1 MLLFSEEPFMA
12 IDLITLEVLRNK
24 FDVIADEM
32 EIALLKS
39 AYSSI
44 VKEGM
49 DASAALFTTHGETI
63 AQAASIPIHLGS
75 LVPAVQRIIAEF
87 PVDTM
92 ADGDVYI
99 MNDPYDGGSHLP
111 DIVIVVPIIYQG
123 TTVALSTTM
132 THNQDVGGKTP
143 GSVPTDA
150 TEIFQEGLRLPPLK
164 FYERGEPNR
173 TLHAILQ
180 KNVRIPDILMGD
192 LHGQVAAGNV
202 GKQRFCELL
211 RDYGTETVL
220 QTIAELMDRA
230 EAMTREKLSA
240 IPDGSYTFTDYLD
253 NDGIDLDQR
262 VTIQATVTI
271 QGSDVY
277 CDFTGSSPQVRG
289 PLNCV
294 PTAAIA
300 GAYYVIR
307 TITDASIPNNSGCYR
322 PIRLHLPEGTVVNPR
337 PPAAVNARTAT
348 IIRIADVLH
357 GALVQALPG
366 QLPAAPSG
374 QLLVASFGGID
385 PRTNV
390 PYVTSELGAGGV
402 GARPT
407 KDGIDVL
414 EMGPSNCMNIPAEA
428 IEMSYPLRIRRYGL
442 RADSGGA
449 GHYRGGLGATKVFE
463 AVHGDVV
470 VSLRG
475 ERYFTPPWGLYGGQ
489 PAAAAQA
496 WVERADGS
504 IEEIASKRVFTLH
517 RSEKLY
523 VDTPGG
529 GGYGDALERAP
540 EAVRQDVCDRRV
552 TVRQARELYGVL
564 LDEAGLAIDA
574 SATERLRATMRQ
586 QRGAITWVYDRGPLG
601 KA

>member
-1 MLLFSEEPFMA
+1 MTTAL
-12 IDLITLEVLRNK
+12 DLITLEVLRNK

-32 EIALLKS
+32 EIVLLKS

-44 VKEGM
+44 VKEGL
-49 DASAALFTTHGETI
+49 DASAALFTTQGETI

-75 LVPAVQRIIAEF
+75 LVPAVQRILQEF
-87 PVDTM
+87 PPATM
-92 ADGDVYI
+92 AEGDVYI

-111 DIVIVVPIIYQG
+111 DIVIVVPIVDQG

-150 TEIFQEGLRLPPLK
+150 TDIFQEGLRLPPLK
-164 FYERGEPNR
+164 FYQRGEPNQ

-202 GKQRFCELL
+202 GKQRFIELL
-211 RDYGTETVL
+211 HEYGHETVR
-220 QTIAELMDRA
+220 TAIANLMDRA
-230 EAMTREKLSA
+230 ETMTREHLSA
-240 IPDGSYTFTDYLD
+240 IPDGSYTFADYLD
-253 NDGIDLDQR
+253 NDGIDLEQR
-262 VTIQATVTI
+262 ITIQATVTI
-271 QGSDVY
+271 QGSEIT
-277 CDFTGSSPQVRG
+277 CDFSGSSPQVQG

-307 TITDASIPNNSGCYR
+307 TITDPAIPNNSGCYR
-322 PIRLHLPEGTVVNPR
+322 PIHLYLPEGSVVNPR

-366 QLPAAPSG
+366 KLPAASSG
-374 QLLVASFGGID
+374 QLLVASFGGFD
-385 PRTNV
+385 RRRGV

-402 GARPT
+402 GARPS

-428 IEMSYPLRIRRYGL
+428 IEMNYPLRIRRYGL
-442 RADSGGA
+442 RLDSGGA
-449 GHYRGGLGATKVFE
+449 GQYRGGLGAIKTFE
-463 AVHGDVV
+463 AVDGDVV
-470 VSLRG
+470 VSIRG
-475 ERYFTPPWGLYGGQ
+475 ERYFTPPWGLYGGH
-489 PAAAAQA
+489 PAASAQA
-496 WVERADGS
+496 WIERRDGS
-504 IEEIASKRVFTLH
+504 IEEIPSKRVFTLH
-517 RSEKLY
+517 QGECLH
-523 VDTPGG
+523 VETPGG
-529 GGYGDALERAP
+529 GGYGDPLQRDP
-540 EAVRQDVCDRRV
+540 EAVHQDVLDRRL
-552 TVRQARELYGVL
+552 TVQSACEQYGVIL
-564 LDEAGLAIDA
+564 EESTLAVNLPATQQRRA
-574 SATERLRATMRQ
+574 SLRQ
-586 QRGAITWVYDRGPLG
+586 QRGAITWIYDRGHLG
-601 KA
+601 KQ

>member
-1 MLLFSEEPFMA
+1 MA
-12 IDLITLEVLRNK
+12 TDLITLEVLRNK

-32 EIALLKS
+32 EITLLKS

-44 VKEGM
+44 VKEGL
-49 DASAALFTTHGETI
+49 DASAALFTSRGETI

-75 LVPAVQRIIAEF
+75 LVPAVARILEEF
-87 PVDTM
+87 PPETM
-92 ADGDVYI
+92 LDGDVYI

-123 TTVALSTTM
+123 ATVALSTTM

-164 FYERGEPNR
+164 FYDRGEPNH
-173 TLHAILQ
+173 TLHAILR

-202 GKQRFCELL
+202 GRQRFIELL
-211 RDYGTETVL
+211 AAYGTDTVL
-220 QTIAELMDRA
+220 AAIAELMDRA

-240 IPDGSYTFTDYLD
+240 IPDGVYTFTDYLD

-271 QGSDVY
+271 KGSDVY

-307 TITDASIPNNSGCYR
+307 TITDSAIPNNSGCYR
-322 PIRLHLPEGTVVNPR
+322 SIHLHLPEGTVVNPR

-366 QLPAAPSG
+366 KLPAAPSG
-374 QLLVASFGGID
+374 QLLVASFGGVD
-385 PRTNV
+385 PRTGES
-390 PYVTSELGAGGV
+390 YVTSELGAGGV
-402 GARPT
+402 GARPN

-428 IEMSYPLRIRRYGL
+428 IEMSYPLRIHQYGM

-449 GHYRGGLGATKVFE
+449 GRFRGGLGATKVFE
-463 AVHGDVV
+463 AVDGDVV
-470 VSLRG
+470 VSIRG

-489 PAAAAQA
+489 PAAVAQA
-496 WVERADGS
+496 WIERADGL
-504 IEEIASKRVFTLH
+504 IEEIPSKRVFTLH
-517 RSEKLY
+517 QGERLH

-529 GGYGDALERAP
+529 GGYGDPLARDP
-540 EAVRQDVCDRRV
+540 GAVCQDVCDRRV
-552 TVRQARELYGVL
+552 TVGMAREQYGVVL
-564 LDEAGLAIDA
+564 AAPELTVDEQ
-574 SATERLRATMRQ
+574 ATQQLRDTLRQ
-586 QRGAITWVYDRGPLG
+586 QRGEITWVYDRGALG
-601 KA
+601 RS